1 MIIDKKLLLNLVQI
15 PSPSGMEQLIKDF
28 IIEYGNRHLKKTEVF
43 VNSGE
48 VFYVKKSGKKDS
60 KTVLFD
66 AHIDHISMRIMTITR
81 DGFLIC
87 RPFGINKEDI
97 YGKPI
102 KILTRRGIID
112 GVITINPPHLDI
124 SNDKL
129 IIDIFVKNREE
140 AEKLVVIGDPVFFE
154 PYAKIINNFLIGTS
168 LDNHIGVYSLIKLA
182 QQIDRLD
189 NLEFNIVFHFSSR
202 EETGGLKYLSMVD
215 RILPNKIDLI
225 FVVDADLANDV
236 YNLKIDEIP
245 ETILGGGPIITRNII
260 DDPAVYEFIMNII
273 GTKIPYQIVMSDG
286 DGGNNLLEYG
296 KLTLLGQS
304 IGIPLRY
311 MHSSVETC
319 SLDDIRWTIKLLYK
333 IVTSLH
339 LFFRGEK

>member
-1 MIIDKKLLLNLVQI
+1 
-15 PSPSGMEQLIKDF
+15 
-28 IIEYGNRHLKKTEVF
+28 
-43 VNSGE
+43 
-48 VFYVKKSGKKDS
+48 
-60 KTVLFD
+60 
-66 AHIDHISMRIMTITR
+66 
-81 DGFLIC
+81 
-87 RPFGINKEDI
+87 
-97 YGKPI
+97 
-102 KILTRRGIID
+102 
-112 GVITINPPHLDI
+112 
-124 SNDKL
+124 
-129 IIDIFVKNREE
+129 
-140 AEKLVVIGDPVFFE
+140 
-154 PYAKIINNFLIGTS
+154 
-168 LDNHIGVYSLIKLA
+168 
-182 QQIDRLD
+182 
-189 NLEFNIVFHFSSR
+189 
-202 EETGGLKYLSMVD
+202 MVD
-215 RILPNKIDLI
+215 GILPNKIDLI

-236 YNLKIDEIP
+236 YNLKIDDIP
-245 ETILGGGPIITRNII
+245 ETRLDGGPIITRNII